1 MNAIFER
8 RESGV
13 RRYCRTYPIS
23 VKSAVGSEIFCSD
36 GKRYIDF
43 LMGSGSLNYGHNDP
57 DMKAALIAAME
68 TNAPAMGLDFYTP
81 YKAEFLSSFEE
92 RILEPKHLDYVVQFV
107 GPTGTN
113 GVEAA
118 LKLARKTTK
127 RQSVLA
133 FTNAFHGCSLG
144 SIAVTGNYQTR
155 MSSEALLSH
164 VHRAPFDGYSG
175 KIGDGLDLIRKL
187 LHDPSSGYSDIGAI
201 LFEPIQGEGGFNAAS
216 KMWALGIEQLAR
228 EIGALLIVDE
238 IQSGCGRSGD
248 FFAFEALGIK
258 PDMVVLAKSISGFGL
273 PMAVVLIDR
282 AYDQW
287 LPGEHSGT
295 FRGNTHAFI
304 TGAVALEKYW
314 SDAEFQEG
322 VKVRANYIDARLNH
336 ISEHYG
342 FLQKGRGLMQ
352 GLDLKDGTL
361 AARVQRAL
369 FDHGMILE
377 TCGPHGNVLKLLPA
391 LNIDIGLLEE
401 GLSTIETC
409 ISKFAF
415 ERA

>member
-1 MNAIFER
+1 MSAIFER

-23 VKSAVGSEIFCSD
+23 IKSAVGSEIFCTD
-36 GKRYIDF
+36 GGRYIDF

-68 TNAPAMGLDFYTP
+68 INAPAMGLDFYTP
-81 YKAEFLSSFEE
+81 YKAEFLAAFEE
-92 RILEPKHLDYVVQFV
+92 HILIPNQLDYVVQFV

-144 SIAVTGNYQTR
+144 SIAVTGNSQTR

-164 VHRAPFDGYSG
+164 VHRAPFDGYMG
-175 KIGDGLDLIRKL
+175 NVGDELDLVRKL

-216 KMWALGIEQLAR
+216 KIWALGIEQLAR

-258 PDMVVLAKSISGFGL
+258 PDVVVLAKSISGFGL

-314 SDAEFQEG
+314 SDNDFQDG
-322 VKVRANYIDARLNH
+322 VKIRANFIENKLNR
-336 ISEHYG
+336 ICEHYE
-342 FLQKGRGLMQ
+342 FARKGRGLMQ
-352 GLDLKDGTL
+352 GVDLKNGHL
-361 AARVQRAL
+361 ASRVQDAL
-369 FDHGMILE
+369 FRKGMILE
-377 TCGPHGNVLKLLPA
+377 TCGPDGNVLKLLPA
-391 LNIDIGLLEE
+391 LNIDMALLEE
-401 GLSTIETC
+401 GFSMLESC
-409 ISKFAF
+409 ISEFVF
-415 ERA
+415 EKA